1 MTTSNLFLPKDIPY
15 LIIRS
20 TYYVQC
26 EIAVLSFTML
36 TFIQQNLQKQKR
48 AVKFKHQR
56 HRIENAV
63 DDRPTVEV
71 LIFPAV
77 LRIAR
82 FDETG
87 FDPEGE
93 VAHDEVR

>member
-1 MTTSNLFLPKDIPY
+1 MRNCS
-15 LIIRS
+15 S
-20 TYYVQC
+20 V
-26 EIAVLSFTML
+26 TML
-36 TFIQQNLQKQKR
+36 TFIQQNLQKQER
-48 AVKFKHQR
+48 AVKSKHQR
-56 HRIENAV
+56 HRIENAE

-93 VAHDEVR
+93 VAHDEVRHDADQNADILAKTAWT